1 MARWFSR
8 APAPPPEIIE
18 RVEAVEIPIITET
31 KRRIARGEYEEAL
44 RAAYAQV
51 VADVQRAYS
60 ARFPPGW
67 THDELIERGLD
78 GRMGHLPEFLRRL
91 TDLYVPVRYGPGPVR
106 NDSERLS
113 GLLVSIYAQRPMWQL
128 YLEPK
133 RDDGSVARAGSRASS
148 SPSARS
154 TTESL

>member
-1 MARWFSR
+1 MARWFTR

-18 RVEAVEIPIITET
+18 RVEAVEIPVITET
-31 KRRIARGEYEEAL
+31 KRRLARGEYEEAL

-51 VADVQRAYS
+51 VADVQRAYA

-91 TDLYVPVRYGPGPVR
+91 TDLYVPVRYGPAPAPE
-106 NDSERLS
+106 DPEQLT

-128 YLEPK
+128 YLESK
-133 RDDGSVARAGSRASS
+133 RDDGAATRATPRPAPRSLAR
-148 SPSARS
+148 P
-154 TTESL
+154 TTEPP